1 MDLVNTMIFH
11 LITLS
16 LCLGTEMVEISRVEG
31 KVISLNCREKMARPG
46 NPNPKR
52 GIYRFPTGLKRLKPP
67 WAWVT

>member
-16 LCLGTEMVEISRVEG
+16 LCLGTEMVEISRAEG

-46 NPNPKR
+46 NLNPK
-52 GIYRFPTGLKRLKPP
+52 GVFIGFLLGLRDLNHHGLG
-67 WAWVT
+67 